1 MSVEDFRQ
9 AILVRWQTLTRYFW
23 PDGPRAQLEA
33 ELTRLTQEL
42 QQRYLRLVRR
52 RCRIE
57 QLRYRLDRQERR
69 AAALAAR
76 MQNWL
81 ALSEGANAWETAL
94 ALERQQRLIESTR
107 RRLVSQEAAY
117 RRQRLAFEHRKEQR
131 ARLQACRELL
141 RSHPRR
147 YEPPEPLF

>member
-1 MSVEDFRQ
+1 MSVEDLRQ
-9 AILVRWQTLTRYFW
+9 AILVRWQTFTRYFW
-23 PDGPRAQLEA
+23 PDSPRAQLAA
-33 ELTRLTQEL
+33 ELARLTHEL

-57 QLRYRLDRQERR
+57 QLRGRLDRQERR
-69 AAALAAR
+69 EALLAAR

-94 ALERQQRLIESTR
+94 VLERQQRLIESTR
-107 RRLVSQEAAY
+107 RRLREQESAY

-131 ARLQACRELL
+131 ARLQACRELP

>member
-1 MSVEDFRQ
+1 MSVEALRQ
-9 AILVRWQTLTRYFW
+9 ALLLRWQTFTRYFW

-33 ELTRLTQEL
+33 ELARLTQEL
-42 QQRYLRLVRR
+42 QQRYLRMVRR

-57 QLRYRLDRQERR
+57 QLRGRLERQERR
-69 AAALAAR
+69 AALLAAR

-81 ALSEGANAWETAL
+81 ALSEGGRAWETSL
-94 ALERQQRLIESTR
+94 ALERQQQLIESTR
-107 RRLVSQEAAY
+107 QRVLEQESIY
-117 RRQRLAFEHRKEQR
+117 QRQRLAFERRKEQR
-131 ARLQACRELL
+131 ARLQACRELP

>member
-9 AILVRWQTLTRYFW
+9 AILVRWQTFTRYFW
-23 PDGPRAQLEA
+23 PDSPRAQLEA
-33 ELTRLTQEL
+33 ELARLTHEL

-57 QLRYRLDRQERR
+57 QLRYRLDRHERR
-69 AAALAAR
+69 AQSLAAR
-76 MQNWL
+76 MENWL

-94 ALERQQRLIESTR
+94 ALERQQQRVEATR
-107 RRLVSQEAAY
+107 RLLLAQEAAY
-117 RRQRLAFEHRKEQR
+117 GRQRLAFEHRKEQR
-131 ARLQACRELL
+131 ARLQACRELP

>member
-1 MSVEDFRQ
+1 MSVEDLRQ
-9 AILVRWQTLTRYFW
+9 AILVRWQTFTHYFW
-23 PDGPRAQLEA
+23 PDSPRAQLTA
-33 ELTRLTQEL
+33 ELGRLTREL

-57 QLRYRLDRQERR
+57 QLRGRLDRQERR
-69 AAALAAR
+69 EALLAAR

-81 ALSEGANAWETAL
+81 ALSEGANAWETSL
-94 ALERQQRLIESTR
+94 VLERQQRLIESTR
-107 RRLVSQEAAY
+107 RRLLAQESAY

-131 ARLQACRELL
+131 ARLQACRELP

>member
-1 MSVEDFRQ
+1 MSVEELRQ
-9 AILVRWQTLTRYFW
+9 AIVLRWQTFTRYFW
-23 PDGPRAQLEA
+23 PDSSRAQLEA
-33 ELTRLTQEL
+33 ELARLTREL

-57 QLRYRLDRQERR
+57 QLRYRLDRQGRR
-69 AAALAAR
+69 AEALAAR

-94 ALERQQRLIESTR
+94 ALERQQRLIEVTR
-107 RRLVSQEAAY
+107 RRLLAQEAAY

-131 ARLQACRELL
+131 ARLQACRELP

>member
-1 MSVEDFRQ
+1 MSVEDLRQ
-9 AILVRWQTLTRYFW
+9 AILVRWQTFTRYFW
-23 PDGPRAQLEA
+23 PDGPRSQLEA
-33 ELTRLTQEL
+33 ELARLTHEL

-69 AAALAAR
+69 AALLGAR

-81 ALSEGANAWETAL
+81 ALAEGANAWETAL
-94 ALERQQRLIESTR
+94 VLERQQRLVESTR
-107 RRLVSQEAAY
+107 RRLLEQESAY

-131 ARLQACRELL
+131 ARLQACRELP
-141 RSHPRR
+141 RCHPRR

>member
-1 MSVEDFRQ
+1 MSVEELRQ
-9 AILVRWQTLTRYFW
+9 AILVRWRTVTRYFW
-23 PDGPRAQLEA
+23 PESPRAQLEA
-33 ELTRLTQEL
+33 ELARLTREL

-57 QLRYRLDRQERR
+57 QLRYRLDRRERR
-69 AAALAAR
+69 AAALASR

-107 RRLVSQEAAY
+107 RRLLAQESAY
-117 RRQRLAFEHRKEQR
+117 GRQRLAFEHRKEQR
-131 ARLQACRELL
+131 ARLHACRELP

>member
-1 MSVEDFRQ
+1 MSVEALRQ
-9 AILVRWQTLTRYFW
+9 ALLLRWQTFTRYFW

-33 ELTRLTQEL
+33 ELARLTNEL

-57 QLRYRLDRQERR
+57 QLRGRLERQERR
-69 AAALAAR
+69 AALLADR

-81 ALSEGANAWETAL
+81 ALSEGGRAWETSL
-94 ALERQQRLIESTR
+94 ALERQHQLIESTR
-107 RRLVSQEAAY
+107 RRVLEQESVY
-117 RRQRLAFEHRKEQR
+117 QRQRLAFEHRKEQR
-131 ARLQACRELL
+131 ARLQACRELP